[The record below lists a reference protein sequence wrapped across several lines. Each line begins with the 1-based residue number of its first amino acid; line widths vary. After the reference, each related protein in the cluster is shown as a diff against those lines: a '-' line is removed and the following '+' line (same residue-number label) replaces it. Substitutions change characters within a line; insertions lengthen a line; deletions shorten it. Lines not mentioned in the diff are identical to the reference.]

1 MKASTSTKQLEILS
15 DLSTLF
21 AQGKPFSENMAEEK
35 TLREYAVPLVNQAPL
50 CIATPTL
57 QAPLE
62 LKSRLINLLP
72 KFKGLMKEDPY
83 QHLKEF
89 HVVR

>member
-1 MKASTSTKQLEILS
+1 
-15 DLSTLF
+15 
-21 AQGKPFSENMAEEK
+21 MAEEK
-35 TLREYAVPLVNQAPL
+35 TLREYAAPQFNQAPL

-62 LKSRLINLLP
+62 LKSGLIHLLP
-72 KFKGLMKEDPY
+72 KFRGLMNEDPY

-89 HVVR
+89 HVVCSSMKPERVTEEQIKLRAFPFSLDGAAKE